1 MANQYYMNLERF
13 SLNKFKQILKTEEML
28 PARQILKEDIEK
40 RFDVLASMGV
50 LHLKELIDALKTKR
64 KIEDFARRS
73 GLSKEYLV
81 ILGREARSFKP
92 KVVPLREM
100 LGVDEEYVDELASV
114 GITHSRHLFKRGRTR
129 EEREKLSAATG
140 VPIEE
145 LLELVK
151 LSDLARIRGLG
162 GAFVRLFYEAGADTV
177 EKLSNWEPEKLSQ
190 TVVMLNKER
199 EITKWV
205 PSLKDVRQ
213 YVEMA
218 NELAKVIK
226 YEQP

>member
-1 MANQYYMNLERF
+1 MADQYYMNLEEF
-13 SLNKFKQILKTEEML
+13 SLDKFKQILRTEEML
-28 PARQILKEDIEK
+28 PARQILKEDIEE
-40 RFDVLASMGV
+40 RFEVLSSMGV
-50 LHLKELIDALKTKR
+50 LHLKDLIDALKTKQ
-64 KIEDFARRS
+64 KIEEFARRS

-100 LGVDEEYVDELASV
+100 LGVDEEYVDMLESI
-114 GITHSRHLFKRGRTR
+114 GITHSKHLFKRGRSK
-129 EEREKLSAATG
+129 EERERLSTATG

-145 LLELVK
+145 LLVLVK

-177 EKLSNWEPEKLSQ
+177 EKLASWDPEKLSRA
-190 TVVMLNKER
+190 VVTLNKER
-199 EITKWV
+199 GITKWV
-205 PSLKDVRQ
+205 PSLKDVKQ

-218 NELAKVIK
+218 GALAKVIE
-226 YEQP
+226 YE

>member
-1 MANQYYMNLERF
+1 MANQYYMNLEKF
-13 SLNKFKQILKTEEML
+13 SLDKFMQILKTEEML
-28 PARQILKEDIEK
+28 PARQILKEDIEE
-40 RFDVLASMGV
+40 RFDVLTSMGI
-50 LHLKELIDALKTKR
+50 LHLKDLIDALNTKQ
-64 KIEDFARRS
+64 KIEDFVKRS
-73 GLSKEYLV
+73 GLSKKYLV

-100 LGVDEEYVDELASV
+100 LGIDEEVVDKLESV
-114 GITHSRHLFKRGRTR
+114 GITHSKHLFTRGRTK

-140 VPIEE
+140 VPIDE

-162 GAFVRLFYEAGADTV
+162 GAFVRLFYEAGADTI
-177 EKLSNWEPEKLSQ
+177 EMLSNWEPEKLSRE
-190 TVVMLNKER
+190 VVMLNKDR

-205 PSLKDVRQ
+205 PSIKDVRQ

-218 NELAKVIK
+218 NELEKVIE
-226 YEQP
+226 YG

>member
-1 MANQYYMNLERF
+1 MTNQYYLDLEKF
-13 SLNKFKQILKTEEML
+13 SLDKFKQILKTEEML
-28 PARQILKEDIEK
+28 PARQILKEDIEG
-40 RFDVLASMGV
+40 RFEVLTSLGIH
-50 LHLKELIDALKTKR
+50 HLKDLINALSTKR

-100 LGVDEEYVDELASV
+100 VGVDDESV
-114 GITHSRHLFKRGRTR
+114 EKLEAIGITHSKHLFDRGRTKEAR
-129 EEREKLSAATG
+129 ERLSASSG
-140 VPIEE
+140 VPMDE
-145 LLELVK
+145 LLVLVK

-162 GAFVRLFYEAGADTV
+162 GAFVRLFYEAGADTI
-177 EKLSNWEPEKLSQ
+177 ESLSKWKPEKLSQ
-190 TVVMLNKER
+190 AVVKLNKER

-205 PSLKDVRQ
+205 PSLKDVKQ

-218 NELAKVIK
+218 SALAKVIR
-226 YEQP
+226 YE

>member
-1 MANQYYMNLERF
+1 MADQYYMNFADF
-13 SLNKFKQILKTEEML
+13 SLDKLKQILKTEEML
-28 PARQILKEDIEK
+28 PARQILKEDIEE
-40 RFDVLASMGV
+40 RFEVLASMGI
-50 LHLKELIDALKTKR
+50 LSLKDLIDALKTKK
-64 KIEDFARRS
+64 KIEDFAKSS

-81 ILGREARSFKP
+81 ILGREARSLKP

-100 LGVDEEYVDELASV
+100 LGVDEEYVDKLESV
-114 GITHSRHLFKRGRTR
+114 GITHSKHLFNHGRTKV
-129 EEREKLSAATG
+129 EREKLATATE
-140 VPIEE
+140 VPIED

-162 GAFVRLFYEAGADTV
+162 AAFVRLFYEAGADTI
-177 EKLSNWEPEKLSQ
+177 ETLSGWEPEKLSQ
-190 TVVMLNKER
+190 AVLKLNEER

-218 NELAKVIK
+218 NELAKVIE
-226 YEQP
+226 YD

>member
-1 MANQYYMNLERF
+1 MADQYYMNLEEF
-13 SLNKFKQILKTEEML
+13 SLDKFKQILRTEEML
-28 PARQILKEDIEK
+28 PARQILKEDIEE
-40 RFDVLASMGV
+40 RFEVLSSMGV
-50 LHLKELIDALKTKR
+50 LHLKDLIDALKTKQ
-64 KIEDFARRS
+64 KIEEFARRS

-100 LGVDEEYVDELASV
+100 LGVDEEYVDMLESI
-114 GITHSRHLFKRGRTR
+114 GITHSKHLFKRGRSK
-129 EEREKLSAATG
+129 EERERLSTATG

-145 LLELVK
+145 LLVLVK

-177 EKLSNWEPEKLSQ
+177 EKLASWDSEKLSRA
-190 TVVMLNKER
+190 VVTLNKER
-199 EITKWV
+199 GITKWV
-205 PSLKDVRQ
+205 PSLKDVKQ

-218 NELAKVIK
+218 GALAKVIE
-226 YEQP
+226 YG